1 MKLYHVYDTITE
13 KKTALYSTP
22 KSAKEDAQSQ
32 NFYNGSDVVETTIK
46 GSADMFATLFN
57 LLNDKSIHSVK
68 GTETII
74 GNFSNPYKSAPPNTS
89 PEKYSES
96 FVREERFLKNL
107 LSVFEIEGI
116 IARTGDSQ
124 ARFAATL
131 GYKKTSINQWVRG
144 VTAQPEHFDLLLR
157 YLDSDPQAYDEFK
170 NLKNFEIEEDLP
182 DIYAGI

>member
-1 MKLYHVYDTITE
+1 M
-13 KKTALYSTP
+13 
-22 KSAKEDAQSQ
+22 
-32 NFYNGSDVVETTIK
+32 
-46 GSADMFATLFN
+46 
-57 LLNDKSIHSVK
+57 
-68 GTETII
+68 
-74 GNFSNPYKSAPPNTS
+74 
-89 PEKYSES
+89 
-96 FVREERFLKNL
+96 
-107 LSVFEIEGI
+107 FEIEGI